1 MSPYVTLARP
11 SRAARSRASLVM
23 NERNS
28 LVQRCM
34 ASTDSSVIASWS
46 PPIARRMTYLTEE
59 AGRSE
64 EEGGVFGGAASAESV
79 EGAVDIVARVSVAQV
94 DVCPVTRKAKSIL
107 GMH

>member
-79 EGAVDIVARVSVAQV
+79 EGAADIAWRA
-94 DVCPVTRKAKSIL
+94 CPLQKLKFVLQQID
-107 GMH
+107 